1 MAVPGKPNKAGS
13 TARNVYIARFAIHPV
28 RLRVLAGLSVLSL
41 TMAAAPKAEAL
52 TVCSAIWTTP
62 DAPQGGTK
70 TASIQGANSACPTA
84 AIGTTAPVGSGANA
98 GVVVTSGAGWAVDAN
113 ANLFPTTSD
122 SGVVIGSPAAT
133 TSAAVQNLSVTFDRT
148 VSNPYFYTSF
158 FNTGESLTFTA
169 PFTVLQS
176 NFASTTGNTITGTN
190 SNGNLRSAGFVAQLL
205 GDYSQIDFQY
215 SNTNTFASSFVF
227 TTGVNVTATPGPLP
241 ILGLGAA
248 LSQCRKLRRLSH
260 QRRGVAEKQS

>member
-1 MAVPGKPNKAGS
+1 MAVPGKPNNAGN
-13 TARNVYIARFAIHPV
+13 AAQNVYETCFAIYSV

-62 DAPQGGTK
+62 DAPEGGTK
-70 TASIQGANSACPTA
+70 TASIQGSNTACPTT
-84 AIGTTAPVGSGANA
+84 AIETTAPVGSGANA
-98 GVVVTSGAGWAVDAN
+98 GAVVTSGAGWSIDPN
-113 ANLFPTTSD
+113 ANSYPTTSD

-133 TSAAVQNLSVTFDRT
+133 TSAAVQNLTLTFDQT
-148 VSNPYFYTSF
+148 VTNPYFYTSY
-158 FNTGESLTFTA
+158 FNTGESLAFTA

-176 NFASTTGNTITGTN
+176 NFASTSGTTVTGTN
-190 SNGNLRSAGFVAQLL
+190 SDGNLRSAGFVAQFL
-205 GDYSQIDFQY
+205 GDYSQIDFRY
-215 SNTNTFASSFVF
+215 TNINAFATSFVF

-248 LSQCRKLRRLSH
+248 LSQCRRLRRLSQ
-260 QRRGVAEKQS
+260 QRRRCA